1 MSVSIEKTQQQILKH
16 HGGNGSQARQA
27 IANSYDRRH
36 DDDFWQ
42 FWEATVAAN
51 HQSGD
56 GIVDMGAGIGQ
67 FVRDCALRYPD
78 SAVIGLEAAPYML
91 EHTVELP
98 NNARF
103 VQDDLNFPQA
113 DIAPGSVSMV
123 MANMVVHELTQ
134 PIKMFKAAYDWLKP
148 GGRLCVVDVV
158 RQPLKDYLEH
168 RYTETQV
175 WGDDT
180 TVADL
185 EDAFEHFQEHNRY
198 HPDDI
203 VYMLELGGFK
213 LVDRLSYRND
223 RFVRL
228 VVEK

>member
-1 MSVSIEKTQQQILKH
+1 
-16 HGGNGSQARQA
+16 
-27 IANSYDRRH
+27 
-36 DDDFWQ
+36 
-42 FWEATVAAN
+42 
-51 HQSGD
+51 
-56 GIVDMGAGIGQ
+56 
-67 FVRDCALRYPD
+67 
-78 SAVIGLEAAPYML
+78 ML

-103 VQDDLNFPQA
+103 VQDDLNLPQA

-134 PIKMFKAAYDWLKP
+134 PIKMFKAAYEWLKP

-158 RQPLKDYLEH
+158 RQPLKDYLQH

>member
-1 MSVSIEKTQQQILKH
+1 MKFGPLLK
-16 HGGNGSQARQA
+16 Q
-27 IANSYDRRH
+27 
-36 DDDFWQ
+36 
-42 FWEATVAAN
+42 
-51 HQSGD
+51 
-56 GIVDMGAGIGQ
+56 
-67 FVRDCALRYPD
+67 
-78 SAVIGLEAAPYML
+78 
-91 EHTVELP
+91 HTVLFTALE
-98 NNARF
+98 
-103 VQDDLNFPQA
+103 
-113 DIAPGSVSMV
+113 
-123 MANMVVHELTQ
+123 
-134 PIKMFKAAYDWLKP
+134 
-148 GGRLCVVDVV
+148 
-158 RQPLKDYLEH
+158 DYLEH